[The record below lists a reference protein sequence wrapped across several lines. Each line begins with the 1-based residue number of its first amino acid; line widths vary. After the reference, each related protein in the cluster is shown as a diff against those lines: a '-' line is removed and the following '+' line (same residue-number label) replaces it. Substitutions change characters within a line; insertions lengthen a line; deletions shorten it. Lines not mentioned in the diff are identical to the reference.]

1 MNKEEKDFW
10 KRYVRWTLDDI
21 DICYK
26 HKANVGAAKLICA
39 AVDALGSFYVGRGY
53 ENDEQKIRAK
63 GGSGKSGIVRAGSR
77 DAFIAFVS
85 NYMPEIKKFIL
96 RIEDVG
102 KKNGA
107 ELLYDHFRN
116 GLIHEGLP
124 GIGLG
129 IIRKRDKR
137 FFLPAEGFVALVN
150 LPALKATFKQAVR
163 KYSKSLNDD
172 SQPERLH
179 RWRDRYLYLK
189 RFRMKNFRPDKK

>member
-1 MNKEEKDFW
+1 MNKEEKVFW
-10 KRYVRWTLDDI
+10 NRFTRWTLADI
-21 DICYK
+21 DTCYK
-26 HKANVGAAKLICA
+26 YKANVGAAKLICA
-39 AVDALGSFYVGRGY
+39 AVDAIGSFYAGRGY
-53 ENDEQKIRAK
+53 ENDEQKIRPK
-63 GGSGKSGIVRAGSR
+63 GGSGKSETTRAGSR

-124 GIGLG
+124 NIGLG
-129 IIRKRDKR
+129 IVRRKDKKVL
-137 FFLPAEGFVALVN
+137 LPAEGYVALVN
-150 LPALKATFKQAVR
+150 LPALKTTFKQAV
-163 KYSKSLNDD
+163 KEYSKSLNDN